1 MGYSFYATSI
11 CYIVL
16 GRDMINND
24 LEPKITPNQSVIDWI
39 YLHDFGEVIPG
50 VTEDSCFF
58 DNKRLS
64 HRVRPES
71 RLNRDELDDE
81 LTEEEI
87 NNDKDW
93 AAIILS
99 NISVESYNVDTFNI
113 LRYAKLYKDP
123 KDCYVVTEIVC
134 RMEE

>member
-1 MGYSFYATSI
+1 
-11 CYIVL
+11 
-16 GRDMINND
+16 MILNH
-24 LEPKITPNQSVIDWI
+24 QSVIDWI

-64 HRVRPES
+64 S
-71 RLNRDELDDE
+71 RLNRDELDE
-81 LTEEEI
+81 EMTEEEI

-99 NISVESYNVDTFNI
+99 NISVESYKGKKKSYNVDTFNI
-113 LRYAKLYKDP
+113 LRYARLYKDP
-123 KDCYVVTEIVC
+123 KDCYVVTETIC